1 MPPHL
6 RPWRQWRAVRGTSR
20 PGARPV
26 ILRHAAPIATL
37 LAPMP
42 RRLAAPIGRIHAMLE
57 RPQPAT
63 AEAVRT
69 ANAQA
74 TMTLGNVRPIA
85 ALFCESWLRHGT
97 PAYPTRAASG

>member
-1 MPPHL
+1 
-6 RPWRQWRAVRGTSR
+6 
-20 PGARPV
+20 
-26 ILRHAAPIATL
+26 
-37 LAPMP
+37 
-42 RRLAAPIGRIHAMLE
+42 MLE